1 VKCRFGFG
9 PLWAPGRLWLPIAC
23 AAALVLGLLRLGGA
37 GLWIDEIY
45 TARWAA
51 LPWRELFGAL
61 AGSLHPPLFFAL
73 ERLVIQ
79 AAGDGEAG
87 LRLLSLLAG
96 VGAVAMSF
104 WAFRPVLNQRA
115 AAATAWLLALS
126 PQFFLYARM
135 ACYYALA
142 TLLAMAAHGLFVRL
156 AVRRGRPRSWALYAV
171 VSALMLLTS
180 YLSLCLVLAHGVWA
194 IFARRRPGLWK
205 RWLAATAGAAFLL
218 SPWLIAVAAARTRQ
232 LVIPAVSPPAE
243 WALLLGYD
251 FHALTASELL
261 YPWEPLGA
269 VGILC
274 GGWLLLMGGLAA
286 VRRGLGRSVLLPA
299 LAALVLSWAIVS
311 TLQRATPF
319 VGLPARTLFLW
330 PFAAVVMALGILDS
344 AQHRSLRWAATAGV
358 AAAWLTGW
366 VHLYRLEHFMNPIYL
381 TPGREVAADLA
392 RDVGPGD
399 AVLAEDDSGV
409 NYYFVRL
416 NSRVPLSDPV
426 DTAAVSVL
434 LGPARI
440 QRVWWVRLS
449 RDGSVRAR
457 PAGRTQAL
465 LGGWGRLEERKSYL
479 EIDPAYRAVKRLALG
494 MPGYQHRLV
503 VERYRRRG
511 TAEGE
516 DRAVQNG
523 PAGK

>member
-1 VKCRFGFG
+1 M
-9 PLWAPGRLWLPIAC
+9 
-23 AAALVLGLLRLGGA
+23 RLGGA

-51 LPWRELFGAL
+51 LPWRGLFGAL
-61 AGSLHPPLFFAL
+61 AGNLHPPLFFAL
-73 ERLVIQ
+73 ERLAVG
-79 AAGDGEAG
+79 AGAGGEVG
-87 LRLLSLLAG
+87 LRLLSLVAG
-96 VGAVAMSF
+96 VAAVALSF
-104 WAFRPVLNQRA
+104 WAFRPVLNVRA

-171 VSALMLLTS
+171 ASALMLLTS

-205 RWLAATAGAAFLL
+205 RWLAATAGVALLL
-218 SPWLIAVAAARTRQ
+218 SPWLIAIAAARTRE
-232 LVIPAVSPPAE
+232 LVIPARSHPAE
-243 WALLLGYD
+243 WVLLLGYD

-261 YPWEPLGA
+261 YPWEPLGVA
-269 VGILC
+269 GILC

-311 TLQRATPF
+311 TLPRATPF
-319 VGLPARTLFLW
+319 VALPARTLFLW

-358 AAAWLTGW
+358 MAAWLVGW

-392 RDVGPGD
+392 RDAGPGD

-409 NYYFVRL
+409 NYYLARL
-416 NSRVPLSDPV
+416 NSRV
-426 DTAAVSVL
+426 
-434 LGPARI
+434 
-440 QRVWWVRLS
+440 
-449 RDGSVRAR
+449 
-457 PAGRTQAL
+457 
-465 LGGWGRLEERKSYL
+465 
-479 EIDPAYRAVKRLALG
+479 
-494 MPGYQHRLV
+494 LV
-503 VERYRRRG
+503 
-511 TAEGE
+511 A
-516 DRAVQNG
+516 D
-523 PAGK
+523 